1 MSSYVFISYSRKNAE
16 VAHRIVSEIE
26 GKGQAAYIDTR
37 DIPPGA
43 VFADAIV
50 GAIEN
55 SECFVLLL
63 STDSN
68 ISSMVLNEVNAAA
81 NHNKMIIPLLL
92 EDRIVLTKAM
102 EFYLGK
108 TNWIAYADDKWLES
122 LIKVIQGHKTEKTER
137 KITYPGPIVL
147 RDEKLRKIEYDTRK
161 KVIETIEIDY
171 RTLGDAPM
179 EFIIDDS
186 IEGTPDDWMEY
197 VNTYPETASY
207 LVVNDKVVGYSQ
219 IEMISDENYAAVISG
234 EKMINAEMQEFYGFG
249 GEFCLYIVIMP
260 ILSEYENQKNYLLLF
275 NDLMDKLVFFY
286 NEYGMRCI
294 KIGISVYTNM
304 LAQMVKSIGF
314 KEKGRNPA
322 KGRIFELELE
332 KIAENRVIKSKYK
345 EFYKIYTSDS
355 PVT

>member
-1 MSSYVFISYSRKNAE
+1 MNSYVFISYSRKNAAM
-16 VAHRIVSEIE
+16 AHRIVSEIE

-43 VFADAIV
+43 VFADEIV
-50 GAIEN
+50 SAIEN

-63 STDSN
+63 SSDSN
-68 ISSMVLNEVNAAA
+68 VSSMVLNEVNAAT
-81 NHNKMIIPLLL
+81 NHDKMIIPILL
-92 EDRIVLTKAM
+92 EDRVVLTKAM

-108 TNWIAYADDKWLES
+108 SNWIAYADEQWLES
-122 LIKVIQGHKTEKTER
+122 LIKVIKGLKAER
-137 KITYPGPIVL
+137 IEREITYPGPVVL
-147 RDEKLRKIEYDTRK
+147 RDHELRKIEYDTKK

-179 EFIIDDS
+179 EFIIDES

-219 IEMISDENYAAVISG
+219 IEMISEENYEAVISG
-234 EKMINAEMQEFYGFG
+234 KKMIDAKMQEFYGFG
-249 GEFCLYIVIMP
+249 GDFYLYIAIMP
-260 ILSEYENQKNYLLLF
+260 ILSEYENQRNYMLLF

-294 KIGISVYTNM
+294 RIGISVYTNM
-304 LAQMVKSIGF
+304 LAQMVKRIGF
-314 KEKGRNPA
+314 KEKGLNPA
-322 KGRIFELELE
+322 QGRVFELELAD
-332 KIAENRVIKSKYK
+332 IAENRVIKSNYL
-345 EFYKIYTSDS
+345 EFYKIYISVP